1 MPKDMRKMMDVET
14 IDENCRKFKKLF
26 DQFLEF
32 DDEWEYTGNNGV
44 FEPGHENKTPE
55 PGKAISVNNAHWLR
69 PLNYVEFV
77 RAVGT
82 HFNVNTMLRAECF
95 KQRMVDGL
103 SFFEFNYM
111 PLVPH
116 SCHQYNIPLADPCMH
131 WADLCAQRKER
142 CPCTYRRFFPA
153 VSYLY
158 AAASTS
164 HN

>member
-1 MPKDMRKMMDVET
+1 MDVET

-82 HFNVNTMLRAECF
+82 HFNVNTMAFSKPVLAARKSF
-95 KQRMVDGL
+95 L
-103 SFFEFNYM
+103 SGSRLTMQPSM
-111 PLVPH
+111 P
-116 SCHQYNIPLADPCMH
+116 
-131 WADLCAQRKER
+131 
-142 CPCTYRRFFPA
+142 
-153 VSYLY
+153 
-158 AAASTS
+158 
-164 HN
+164 